1 MEERDRDLLRRALD
15 VLEDQNE
22 RAAQDQH
29 AETVALAKALR
40 PPEPDHERLA
50 ERIAKAEAVITYAE
64 SVARAR
70 VAVVERWA
78 TSSPLARAA

>member
-40 PPEPDHERLA
+40 PPEPDHERLT
-50 ERIAKAEAVITYAE
+50 ERIAKAEAVVAYAE
-64 SVARAR
+64 SAARAR
-70 VAVVERWA
+70 VAVERWA
-78 TSSPLARAA
+78 TTSPLAGAA